1 MKSYPIAIFKAK
13 LSQIL
18 ALVIGG
24 QDVIVTDHNH
34 PVAKVSSLRRFPP
47 LPAADLSRLLGLP
60 LIKLKKS
67 HLSST
72 ELVRKLRDE

>member
-1 MKSYPIAIFKAK
+1 MKSYPIATFKAK

-34 PVAKVSSLRRFPP
+34 PVVIVSSVRRFPP
-47 LPAADLSRLLGLP
+47 LPEADASKVLRLR
-60 LIKLKKS
+60 LIKLKKP